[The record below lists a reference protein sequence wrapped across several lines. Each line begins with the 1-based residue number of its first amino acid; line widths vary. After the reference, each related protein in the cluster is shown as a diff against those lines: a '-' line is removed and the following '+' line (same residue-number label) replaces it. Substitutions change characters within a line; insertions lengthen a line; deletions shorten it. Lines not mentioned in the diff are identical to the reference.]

1 MFAVV
6 AACPF
11 VHMAFG
17 LHGRLAGASM
27 VLAFAAFALAAI
39 DWLSTLKV
47 D

>member
-1 MFAVV
+1 MFAVM

-11 VHMAFG
+11 VQMAFG
-17 LHGRLAGASM
+17 LQGRLAGASM